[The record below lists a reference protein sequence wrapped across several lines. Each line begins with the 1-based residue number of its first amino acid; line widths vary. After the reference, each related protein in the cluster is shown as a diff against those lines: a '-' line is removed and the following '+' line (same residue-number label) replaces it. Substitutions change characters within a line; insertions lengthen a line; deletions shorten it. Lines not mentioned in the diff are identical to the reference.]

1 METASWEVKIHYSTF
16 RWNSCPACFIFL
28 RSWSTIFVFRLI
40 NGGAV
45 TFRNCEWLIRANQ
58 VGQLGRHF
66 ASFHPCCWMFM
77 KLIDWRYYKKYKSIL
92 SSGVIED
99 SRPQIEFEFS
109 FPLLLSSLHRSTTR
123 VDFNT
128 DKRNYQKPCLRLRL
142 SRLSK
147 EFSLA
152 KRGDFHASHFKPLSL
167 PLKAILGQVV
177 VNLLHSHLLCWILK
191 GLIQMNPRESRY
203 ALLKCGDD
211 ESRLWC
217 N

>member
-109 FPLLLSSLHRSTTR
+109 FPLLLSSLHRSTTSR
-123 VDFNT
+123 FQYRQT
-128 DKRNYQKPCLRLRL
+128 QL
-142 SRLSK
+142 SEALSAPSAVSAFQRILISK
-147 EFSLA
+147 ARRFSCFTFQAALVA
-152 KRGDFHASHFKPLSL
+152 A
-167 PLKAILGQVV
+167 
-177 VNLLHSHLLCWILK
+177 
-191 GLIQMNPRESRY
+191 ESDSGSSG
-203 ALLKCGDD
+203 C
-211 ESRLWC
+211 
-217 N
+217 